1 MQSIN
6 PLQLDIRQNV
16 FEHDR
21 RQYWVVSATLCTH
34 LLTGEVVLPFDYL
47 GKILE
52 GQNEGVNLDIGMPK
66 PQGEYLVTGS
76 FHAAQGI
83 PVQAAEIT
91 LALGGLKKRLA
102 VFGERRW
109 NGVLPGPPV
118 PCTTLPLE
126 YASAFGGDGF
136 LRNPVGM
143 GYRDGLLPR
152 IEHPD
157 RLVAS
162 KGEEADP
169 AGLAALPMDWPQ
181 RTRYRG
187 TYDAGYLKKYYPGY
201 PRDFDW
207 HFFLS
212 APQDQWRQGFWQGD
226 ESFTLCN
233 LHPDMP
239 VLQGRLPG
247 YKARCFIR
255 HTLHGPDPGFAEI
268 SLQLDTIWFFPGQM
282 LALQIWRGVL
292 EVPDDEAS
300 QISHLLAGYENA
312 AHPPREVD
320 HYRLAL
326 TQRLDNK
333 NPLSNS
339 LITEDL
345 IPVGARCA
353 MEILQQR
360 AFAEDD
366 QSPLARNIETK
377 AAASRKMAEEK
388 IEEALRQAEEELGAL
403 ELPESKQV
411 DLRGMLQAAR
421 EGRADPDQE
430 AFTGRLE
437 SILPGITAGDPRKI
451 DMKQFSFAKIDQMMQ
466 AVRDFSEKKE
476 QEAKS
481 LAKAEIAKAKETIA
495 EQLAPSAAGGAAVPD
510 ADRMRLEQEL
520 GQLADL
526 DLDTPAPGPLP
537 RINADALVQQMA
549 PVTPLVQ
556 EALQHLHSMRAMGVK
571 DERTEEM
578 ERQVK
583 EMYNQRMGEIE
594 ARLQKAEEDF
604 KEMYTLGA
612 HFMAAGL
619 PPHEHPIEE
628 VRAQFLQAVAAGEGV
643 SGHDWACIDLQGAQ
657 LDGLDLSGCYL
668 EQVNFSGASLKG
680 ATLRHAILARAVLTD
695 ADLTGADLHGANIGA
710 VSAHRANF
718 SGAGLQGA
726 KLSRGDFTAANFT
739 GANLEEVESLEI
751 IIAEA
756 VFNQARLPRMKFIE
770 RQVAGARFRGA
781 NLDGALFFN
790 CTVRDTDF
798 STASMPHAVWADCS
812 LDSVRFDGAD
822 LSSACFVATEAGAS
836 TLRNVHF
843 PGSRLDR
850 GTFQNL
856 NMQGT
861 DLSRSSM
868 EGALFN
874 GADLSRADLSH
885 ASAQQAQ
892 FRTTNF
898 NGARLD
904 HIDLCHGSLAKAQ
917 LTNASLIGANLYAVD
932 CLRCKVGNTD
942 FRGANLDATLLETE
956 RAQ

>member
-1 MQSIN
+1 MKSIN

-34 LLTGEVVLPFDYL
+34 LLTGEVVLSFDYL

-52 GQNEGVNLDIGMPK
+52 GQSESVNLDVGMPK
-66 PQGEYLVTGS
+66 PQGEFLVTGS
-76 FHAAQGI
+76 FHAPQGI
-83 PVQAAEIT
+83 PVQAAEIA
-91 LALGGLKKRLA
+91 LSLGGFTKRLT

-109 NGVLPGPPV
+109 NGTFPGQPSPF
-118 PCTTLPLE
+118 TSLPLD
-126 YASAFGGDGF
+126 YAYAFGGEGF
-136 LRNPVGM
+136 SRTPSGR

-157 RLVAS
+157 RLVTNE
-162 KGEEADP
+162 GEEPDP

-187 TYDAGYLKKYYPGY
+187 TYDAGYLKKYYPGH
-201 PRDFDW
+201 PHDFDW
-207 HFFLS
+207 HYFLS
-212 APQDQWRQGFWQGD
+212 APQDQWCRGFWRGD
-226 ESFTLCN
+226 EPFTLCN

-239 VLQGRLPG
+239 ILQGRLPG

-268 SLQLDTIWFFPGQM
+268 PLALDTIWFFPGQV

-300 QISHLLAGYENA
+300 PISHLLAGYENT
-312 AHPPREVD
+312 AHPPRDVD
-320 HYRLAL
+320 QYRQALAR
-326 TQRLDNK
+326 RLDNK
-333 NPLSNS
+333 DPLSNS

-345 IPVGARCA
+345 IPVGAPCA

-360 AFAEDD
+360 AFTGDD
-366 QSPLARNIETK
+366 QSPLVKNIGTK
-377 AAASRKMAEEK
+377 AAAARKMAEEK
-388 IEEALRQAEEELGAL
+388 VEEAIRQAEQELGAL
-403 ELPESKQV
+403 DLPENKQV

-421 EGRADPDQE
+421 EGKVDPDQE
-430 AFTGRLE
+430 AFTGKLE
-437 SILPGITAGDPRKI
+437 SILPGITADDPRKI

-476 QEAKS
+476 KEAKT
-481 LAKAEIAKAKETIA
+481 LAKAEIAHAKETLA
-495 EQLAPSAAGGAAVPD
+495 KQLAPSAAGDPGVPD
-510 ADRMRLEQEL
+510 ADRARLEREL
-520 GQLADL
+520 QNLAEL

-537 RINADALVQQMA
+537 RINADALLQQMA
-549 PVTPLVQ
+549 PVTPMVQ
-556 EALQHLHSMRAMGVK
+556 EALQHLHSMQAIGIK

-583 EMYNQRMGEIE
+583 EMYDQRMGEIE
-594 ARLQKAEEDF
+594 EKVRQAEKDF
-604 KEMYTLGA
+604 KETYTMGA
-612 HFMAAGL
+612 HFMAVGL
-619 PPHEHPIEE
+619 PPHERPIEE
-628 VRAQFLQAVAAGEGV
+628 MRAQFLQAVAAGERV
-643 SGHDWACIDLQGAQ
+643 SGRDWACIDLQGAQ

-668 EQVNFSGASLKG
+668 EQVNFTGASLKG
-680 ATLRHAILARAVLTD
+680 ATLSQAILARSVLTD
-695 ADLTGADLHGANIGA
+695 ADLSGADLQRANIGA

-718 SGAGLQGA
+718 TGADLQGA

-739 GANLEEVESLEI
+739 GANLENVESLEI

-756 VFNQARLPRMKFIE
+756 VFDQARLLRMKFIE
-770 RQVAGARFRGA
+770 RQVAGARFREA

-798 STASMPHAVWADCS
+798 STASMPHVVWADCS

-822 LSSACFVATEAGAS
+822 LSSACFVATEEGKS
-836 TLRNVHF
+836 TLNNVHF
-843 PGSRLDR
+843 PGARLDR
-850 GTFQNL
+850 STFQNL
-856 NMQGT
+856 RMPGA

-874 GADLSRADLSH
+874 GTDLSGADLSH
-885 ASAQQAQ
+885 AFAQQAQ

-904 HIDLCHGSLAKAQ
+904 HIDLCQGSLAKAQ
-917 LTNASLIGANLYAVD
+917 LTNASLASANLYAVD

-942 FRGANLDATLLETE
+942 FRGANLDATLLEE
-956 RAQ
+956 EIAQ

>member
-1 MQSIN
+1 MKSIN
-6 PLQLDIRQNV
+6 PLQLDVRQNV

-34 LLTGEVVLPFDYL
+34 LITGEVFFPFDYL

-52 GQNEGVNLDIGMPK
+52 PQNGSVPLDVGMPK

-76 FHAAQGI
+76 FHAAQGL
-83 PVQAAEIT
+83 PVQASEIT
-91 LALGGLKKRLA
+91 LALGGLKKRLV

-109 NGVLPGPPV
+109 NGTFPGPPL
-118 PCTTLPLE
+118 PFTSLPLD
-126 YASAFGGDGF
+126 YAYAFGGSDFPG
-136 LRNPVGM
+136 NPGGM
-143 GYRDGLLPR
+143 GNRDGLLPR

-157 RLVAS
+157 RLVTG
-162 KGEEADP
+162 KEEEAEP
-169 AGLAALPMDWPQ
+169 AGLAAMPMDWPQ

-187 TYDAGYLKKYYPGY
+187 TYDAEYLKKYYPGH

-207 HFFLS
+207 HYFLS

-226 ESFTLCN
+226 EPFTLCN
-233 LHPDMP
+233 MHPDMP
-239 VLQGRLPG
+239 VIQGRLPG
-247 YKARCFIR
+247 FKARCFIR

-268 SLQLDTIWFFPGQM
+268 PLALDTIWFFPGQV

-300 QISHLLAGYENA
+300 QISHVLAGYENM
-312 AHPPREVD
+312 AHPPRDVD
-320 HYRLAL
+320 QYRQSLAR
-326 TQRLDNK
+326 RLDNK
-333 NPLSNS
+333 DPLSNS

-345 IPVGARCA
+345 IPVDAQCA

-360 AFAEDD
+360 AFAEDN
-366 QSPLARNIETK
+366 QSPLVKNIETK
-377 AAASRKMAEEK
+377 AAATKKMAEEK
-388 IEEALRQAEEELGAL
+388 VEEALRQAEQELGAL

-411 DLRGMLQAAR
+411 DLRGMLQTAR
-421 EGRADPDQE
+421 EGKADPDQE
-430 AFTGRLE
+430 AFTGKLE
-437 SILPGITAGDPRKI
+437 SILPGITAGDPKKI

-466 AVRDFSEKKE
+466 AVRDFSDKKE
-476 QEAKS
+476 KEAKT
-481 LAKAEIAKAKETIA
+481 LAKAEIANAKESIA
-495 EQLAPSAAGGAAVPD
+495 KQLASCETGDPGVPD
-510 ADRMRLEQEL
+510 ADRVRLEQEL
-520 GQLADL
+520 QKLADL

-537 RINADALVQQMA
+537 RINADALLQQMA
-549 PVTPLVQ
+549 PVTPMVQ
-556 EALQHLHSMRAMGVK
+556 EALQHLSSMEAMGIK
-571 DERTEEM
+571 DGQTEEM

-583 EMYNQRMGEIE
+583 EMYDQRMGEIE
-594 ARLQKAEEDF
+594 EKVRKAEMDF
-604 KEMYTLGA
+604 KETYAMGA
-612 HFMAAGL
+612 HFIAAGL
-619 PPHEHPIEE
+619 PPHERPIEE

-643 SGHDWACIDLQGAQ
+643 SGRDWACIDLQGAQ
-657 LDGLDLSGCYL
+657 LDSLDLSGCYL

-680 ATLRHAILARAVLTD
+680 ATLRQAILARAVLTD
-695 ADLTGADLHGANIGA
+695 TDLTGADLQGANIGA

-751 IIAEA
+751 IVAEA
-756 VFNQARLPRMKFIE
+756 VFDQARLPRMKFIE

-798 STASMPHAVWADCS
+798 STALMPHAVWADCS

-822 LSSACFVATEAGAS
+822 LSSTCFVATEEGKS
-836 TLRNVHF
+836 TLNNVHF

-856 NMQGT
+856 RMPGA

-874 GADLSRADLSH
+874 GTDLSGADLSNAF
-885 ASAQQAQ
+885 AQQAQ

-898 NGARLD
+898 NGARLNN
-904 HIDLCHGSLAKAQ
+904 IDLCQGSLAKAQ
-917 LTNASLIGANLYAVD
+917 LTNASLAGANLYAVD

-942 FRGANLDATLLETE
+942 FRGANLDATLLKEET
-956 RAQ
+956 RQ